1 VLKIEFSPLI
11 KTLCPMRHALF
22 PAEAATHQDKAKKAI
37 SEWKLLN
44 AGVKKLGTPAK
55 QSAHRRL

>member
-1 VLKIEFSPLI
+1 
-11 KTLCPMRHALF
+11 MRHALF

-55 QSAHRRL
+55 QSAHLRL